1 MQNGDAFSICRAV
14 RLANPKRITISVNL
28 QSNFP
33 PLLATAAKE
42 ALMAG
47 ATQEEEDGYDAG
59 ANKDSKGEEKH
70 HPLLMRLLAEELGC
84 EPAEI
89 ADFELQLCEWAKP

>member
-1 MQNGDAFSICRAV
+1 MPATPPLRSFLTATSD
-14 RLANPKRITISVNL
+14 L

-47 ATQEEEDGYDAG
+47 ATQEEGEEDDGYDAG

-89 ADFELQLCEWAKP
+89 ADFELQLCE

>member
-1 MQNGDAFSICRAV
+1 MDGF
-14 RLANPKRITISVNL
+14 KFNL
-28 QSNFP
+28 QANFP

-47 ATQEEEDGYDAG
+47 ATQEEDDGYDAG

-89 ADFELQLCEWAKP
+89 ADFELQLCE